1 MKLIFPNI
9 DETRKAFDPFVY
21 ERWPEDAAA
30 YQGRSK
36 LQSRKWRKRK
46 FRRSMLGWLPSS
58 AILPRVLRGRRTQ
71 DYVHDSYSETW
82 SEQDW
87 PNTMGTPLPRELSLA
102 TWRGEGLH
110 VRRGGLA
117 RSHMPAISAVLEQL
131 MPKTVL
137 EVGAGMGLNL
147 LTLSARFPEVAWTG
161 IELTKSGV
169 KRAKSIQKEIT
180 LPQLI
185 ADYCPWEVADKLA
198 YQQIEF
204 LQGNATNLPFDDDSF
219 DLVFTRQALE
229 QMEAVRDLA
238 LAEISRVARAH
249 VVMLEPFADFNQ
261 SPANRDFVS
270 AKDYF
275 SLTLDELSSFG
286 IEVMATYDDFPQKL
300 TLGQGLVV
308 GKVA

>member
-1 MKLIFPNI
+1 MKSISPNI

-30 YQGRSK
+30 YQGRAK

-46 FRRSMLGWLPSS
+46 FLRSMLGWLPSS

-71 DYVHDSYSETW
+71 NYVHDSYSETW

-110 VRRGGLA
+110 VRRG
-117 RSHMPAISAVLEQL
+117 
-131 MPKTVL
+131 
-137 EVGAGMGLNL
+137 
-147 LTLSARFPEVAWTG
+147 
-161 IELTKSGV
+161 
-169 KRAKSIQKEIT
+169 
-180 LPQLI
+180 
-185 ADYCPWEVADKLA
+185 
-198 YQQIEF
+198 
-204 LQGNATNLPFDDDSF
+204 
-219 DLVFTRQALE
+219 
-229 QMEAVRDLA
+229 DLA

-261 SPANRDFVS
+261 SPLNRDFVS
-270 AKDYF
+270 AKNYF
-275 SLTLDELSSFG
+275 SLTLDDLSSFG